1 MEAQVINEIERLV
14 NENHVIEHEGQKF
27 VQENYKPLR
36 HVDRPDTIRLSTLQ
50 SLSEVAQ
57 KHKADFMVIT
67 DNLSVQMMSG
77 ISEVDGK
84 RTILAEAIFAYLPY
98 PFNHFLT
105 SEEFTIMLQTRFVL
119 TENAIGI
126 LNITSKLYIED
137 GVEVADN
144 GMAQKVT
151 IKKGISAASIATEVV
166 PSMVK
171 LAPYQIFPECD
182 QVETTF
188 LLRLKGNNE
197 TGARVGLF
205 EADGGLWKVHAKRI
219 IKEKLEELGVNNIPI
234 YC

>member
-36 HVDRPDTIRLSTLQ
+36 YVDRPDAVRLSTLQ
-50 SLSEVAQ
+50 SLSELAQ
-57 KHKADFMVIT
+57 VCEVDFIVIT
-67 DNLSVQMMSG
+67 DGLSVQMMSR
-77 ISEVDGK
+77 INEVDGK
-84 RTILAEAIFAYLPY
+84 RTILADAAFNYSPY
-98 PFNHFLT
+98 PFDRFLT
-105 SEEFTIMLQTRFVL
+105 SEEFTILLQTRFVL
-119 TENAIGI
+119 TDNAIKI

-171 LAPYQIFPECD
+171 LAPYRIFPECD
-182 QVETTF
+182 QVETSF
-188 LLRLKGNNE
+188 LLRLKGDNE
-197 TGARVGLF
+197 NGAFVGLF

-219 IKEKLEELGVNNIPI
+219 IKAKLHELGVIGIPI